1 MAESALQATTTSPGA
16 TQAKNIILLSDG
28 TGNSSASVWRTNV
41 WRVFQSFDL
50 TDSSQVA
57 FYDDGVG
64 TSSFKPLAVVG
75 GAFGYGLKRNVL
87 DLYTFLCRNY
97 RKDVGDKIFA
107 FGFSRGAYTIRVV
120 TGLIATQGL
129 VPYESEAQLR
139 RHAKA
144 AYRAYRRQIKLHTWT
159 RIEDPFRLMRD
170 SIIWLRDR
178 VAERIRGWKP
188 YSKVERIPCEW
199 DLRLMSVA
207 ATKDLLDVGRNL
219 IIVALVGADL
229 HIRIF
234 DASGKKVVDK
244 AESELISGEIL
255 TALKKRLNPF
265 PDESSLSK
273 EDKQEIIRNA
283 TSIAGHTLLRIHFL
297 GLWDTVAAYGMPIE
311 ELTIMIS
318 QWIWPLEL
326 PSWEL
331 SPCVERAC
339 HAIAIDDERTTF
351 HPLIWTEKDEVPPP
365 KRPNSADKV
374 GRWVKDER
382 ISQIWFS
389 GAHSN
394 VGDGYPDDSLS
405 YVPLSWMLGEAKC
418 CGLKIKGNPPW
429 GPEVHEPDAFKQARS
444 ARDKDGRLYD
454 SRKGLGGYYRYG
466 PRKIYDLCNIKR
478 SWISDYEVE
487 VKVPKIHCSVFERIT
502 NGGHG
507 YAPFGLPAQY
517 AVVTDDGEILDPSA
531 NPYESPAP
539 DRAVKRGQSQEH
551 VWDLVW
557 HRRVNYFL
565 TLGVSLVFALFPF
578 YIQSTVTD
586 VKPDMGTGSWAAFLS
601 PAIQLLGL
609 FLPKFLTEWVD
620 AYAAYPHWFAGLAIG
635 VVLLVLRGV
644 GLGNQIND
652 EMRALWSEP
661 PQGSAPSSWEYWLR
675 TRPWY
680 PKLIGAT
687 KRHVVPF
694 IFLVVL
700 VYVGFVGISRALF
713 TTGSSL
719 GLICRGTQNDT
730 LPSPSVG
737 ATVEATSPF
746 MTSSLCWASGIR
758 LDEGKT
764 YLITVETTQPQSDR
778 DIQTTPLD
786 FGREKMTWPMMYGAR
801 LLRRHLDEPW
811 FHLIARTSCFGL
823 DEQPLALTIA
833 PPKMKPIQHQARL
846 KPIQHQA
853 QLATQQS

>member
-1 MAESALQATTTSPGA
+1 MAESALQATNTSPGA
-16 TQAKNIILLSDG
+16 TQAKKNIILLSDG

-41 WRVFQSFDL
+41 WRVFQSLDL

-57 FYDDGVG
+57 VYDDGVG

-97 RKDVGDKIFA
+97 RADAQIFA
-107 FGFSRGAYTIRVV
+107 FGFSRGAYTIRVI
-120 TGLIATQGL
+120 TGLIANQGL

-144 AYRAYRRQIKLHTWT
+144 AYRAYRSNRFRTLL
-159 RIEDPFRLMRD
+159 RVEYPFRRVRD
-170 SIIWLRDR
+170 GIIWLRDR
-178 VAERIRGWKP
+178 VAERIRGWTP
-188 YSKVERIPCEW
+188 YSKVKRIQP
-199 DLRLMSVA
+199 VQ
-207 ATKDLLDVGRNL
+207 
-219 IIVALVGADL
+219 
-229 HIRIF
+229 IR
-234 DASGKKVVDK
+234 
-244 AESELISGEIL
+244 
-255 TALKKRLNPF
+255 
-265 PDESSLSK
+265 
-273 EDKQEIIRNA
+273 
-283 TSIAGHTLLRIHFL
+283 FL

-311 ELTIMIS
+311 ELTTTIS

-326 PSWEL
+326 PSREL
-331 SPCVERAC
+331 VKEVKRAC
-339 HAIAIDDERTTF
+339 HAISIDDERTTF
-351 HPLIWTEKDEVPPP
+351 HPLIWTEKDVRPPP
-365 KRPNSADKV
+365 KQPNSAGKV
-374 GRWVKDER
+374 GRWVEHEQ

-394 VGDGYPDDSLS
+394 VGGGYPDDSLS
-405 YVPLSWMLGEAKC
+405 YVPLSWMLGEAKR
-418 CGLKIKGNPPW
+418 CGLRIKENPPW
-429 GPEVHEPDAFKQARS
+429 GPGATSPLDPVHEPDAFKQARS

-466 PRKIYDLCNIKR
+466 PRKIHDLCNVSR

-487 VKVPKIHCSVFERIT
+487 VKVPKIHCSVFERIK
-502 NGGHG
+502 NGAHG

-517 AVVTDDGEILDPSA
+517 AVVADDGEILDPSA
-531 NPYESPAP
+531 NPYESP
-539 DRAVKRGQSQEH
+539 DQAVKRGQSQEH

-565 TLGVSLVFALFPF
+565 TLGVSLMFALFPF
-578 YIQSTVTD
+578 YIQSTVAD

-609 FLPKFLTEWVD
+609 FLPKFLTGWVD

-652 EMRALWSEP
+652 KMRALWSEP

-687 KRHVVPF
+687 KRHFVPF
-694 IFLVVL
+694 ILLVVL

-713 TTGSSL
+713 TTSSSL
-719 GLICRGTQNDT
+719 GLICRSTQNDT
-730 LPSPSVG
+730 LPSPP
-737 ATVEATSPF
+737 AEATSRF

-758 LDEGKT
+758 LDKGKT
-764 YLITVETTQPQSDR
+764 YLITVETTQPWSDGG
-778 DIQTTPLD
+778 IPTTPQG
-786 FGREKMTWPMMYGAR
+786 FGCDKMAKPMYGAL
-801 LLRRHLDEPW
+801 LLRRHLGEPWFQW
-811 FHLIARTSCFGL
+811 FHLIARTDRFGL
-823 DEQPLALTIA
+823 DEHPLALTAEADSA
-833 PPKMKPIQHQARL
+833 PGTTRYTAELTPRTSGELFLFVNDAVIGFPWLTRIFYRNNVGDAQIKVELLAR
-846 KPIQHQA
+846 
-853 QLATQQS
+853 